1 MGIGGV
7 STVSDAGP
15 LIHLTEVD
23 CLPLL
28 CIFETLHIPDAV
40 WSETVEQGRTP
51 QADVLRLSNV
61 QRHTFFQAEVIEFV
75 EENSLEE
82 LHAGECEC
90 LYLCRQIGV
99 PILLTDDLAVR
110 AAAKRL
116 SLIPVGSLGVVVRAY
131 RAGHISLSEA
141 ERRIAELYD
150 VSSLFV
156 TRAVVE
162 LAIERLHMYA
172 SQSGRKKRAEERT
185 SLG

>member
-1 MGIGGV
+1 M
-7 STVSDAGP
+7 
-15 LIHLTEVD
+15 
-23 CLPLL
+23 
-28 CIFETLHIPDAV
+28 
-40 WSETVEQGRTP
+40 
-51 QADVLRLSNV
+51 SNV
-61 QRHTFFQAEVIEFV
+61 QRHTFFQAEVMEFV

-99 PILLTDDLAVR
+99 PILVTDDLAVR

-116 SLIPVGSLGVVVRAY
+116 SLIPVGFLGVVVRAY

-141 ERRIAELYD
+141 ECRIAELYD

-162 LAIERLHMYA
+162 VAIERLHMYA
-172 SQSGRKKRAEERT
+172 SQSGRKKRAEE
-185 SLG
+185 LGLTRHKRMTADKPADSSRQKLVNRRQG